1 MLKTVVILASALFT
15 IAISACDGASQPL
28 PDIDATVE
36 ARVELA
42 KASLVAPTA
51 PPLPT
56 YTPVPTYTPAPVKEV
71 VKEIIVEKIVEVVKE
86 VIVEKIVVVTAAPL
100 PTYTPMSFYL

>member
-1 MLKTVVILASALFT
+1 MKLKSISLLL
-15 IAISACDGASQPL
+15 ISAIYMLVVACGDGTQPL

-51 PPLPT
+51 
-56 YTPVPTYTPAPVKEV
+56 
-71 VKEIIVEKIVEVVKE
+71 
-86 VIVEKIVVVTAAPL
+86 APL
-100 PTYTPMSFYL
+100 PKPLREHSCPHL